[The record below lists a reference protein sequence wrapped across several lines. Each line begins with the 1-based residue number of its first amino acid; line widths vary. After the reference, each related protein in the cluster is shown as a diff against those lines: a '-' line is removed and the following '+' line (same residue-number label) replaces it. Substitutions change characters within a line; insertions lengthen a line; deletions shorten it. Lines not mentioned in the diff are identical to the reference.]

1 MTETY
6 NELMSLQTF
15 EDRYE
20 YLRST
25 QKVGEDTFGFDRYMN
40 QQFYK
45 SKEWKNIR
53 DYVIVR
59 DNGCDLAIVD
69 RPINDKILIHH
80 INPITKEDI
89 MLSTDLLLDPD
100 NLICVSYNTHQA
112 IHYGSMDLLMPSVLV
127 ERTPGDTTLW

>member
-1 MTETY
+1 MKSY

>member
-1 MTETY
+1 MKTY